1 MDAEVQINAKDWQQI
16 VDLVQSL
23 LPEEACGFLA
33 GRDGAVSAVLP
44 ITNRLHSQVR
54 YEMDPR
60 QQLNAMLWM
69 EENALDLL
77 AIFHSHPKGP
87 AVPSL
92 TDLTQYYYPEAVC
105 VIVSPDGAG
114 WQLRA
119 FKIIDSRFEELLVRF
134 RVNNNESGG

>member
-1 MDAEVQINAKDWQQI
+1 MNAEIRLTSQDWQQI
-16 VDLVQSL
+16 VDHVQSV
-23 LPEEACGFLA
+23 LPEEACGFL
-33 GRDGAVSAVLP
+33 GGLDGAVSAVLP

-60 QQLNAMLWM
+60 QQLKAMLWM

-87 AVPSL
+87 AVPSP
-92 TDLTQYYYPEAVC
+92 TDLAAYYYPEAVC
-105 VIVSPDGAG
+105 MIVSPGGAG

-119 FKIIDSRFEELLVRF
+119 FKIIGSRFEELLVRF
-134 RVNNNESGG
+134 GVNINESGG

>member
-1 MDAEVQINAKDWQQI
+1 MDAEVQLTSQVWQQI
-16 VDLVQSL
+16 VEHAQSL
-23 LPEEACGFLA
+23 FPEEACGFLA

-54 YEMDPR
+54 YEMDPG
-60 QQLNAMLWM
+60 QQLKAMLWM

-87 AVPSL
+87 AVPSP
-92 TDLTQYYYPEAVC
+92 TDLAEYYYPEAAC
-105 VIVSPDGAG
+105 VIVSPAGAG

-119 FKIIDSRFEELLVRF
+119 FKIVGSRFEELLVRF